1 MSLFRKH
8 QGDASSSNPVPHR
21 SRVSEASSQSNPST
35 WKAQEKQQRPVALRV
50 AQAAAKVARILSIRK
65 HTPNQPTSSTNHLTE
80 SAFSFQKAW
89 PQSRSYSSATSTQ
102 AAESSKHSLQAP
114 TCVRTNQP
122 HADIKHKAANFP
134 GRLIQTFPEIASE
147 FWQMHSFVCS
157 LDHARVRWYG
167 RIYICT
173 SCVCF
178 TGTGI
183 SLSAAQRQR
192 PLSWL
197 GNESSSS
204 LQSCLRQDNPWFA
217 SYQSIPQVCA
227 SAGSHRQS
235 LYASIGPSMGKA
247 STWPRQTRSNSAHGS
262 TCIASRK
269 PWRRMAI
276 KIPLRDI
283 TRVNKELTLGFCPNA
298 ITIATAKRHY
308 IFTNFVRR
316 DRAFSLIDARWHTSN
331 ACSAYDNPVTQ
342 QTVRKAECPQHLP
355 PLVDTQSVPTMNG
368 LVEPSRDYH
377 RQRSRKPLVFLMRE
391 QYQKEPLDPIGL
403 LSQLIGSTSRNTM
416 FVLLSVLVFCLLAL
430 FL

>member
-8 QGDASSSNPVPHR
+8 QGDTRSDLIPHR
-21 SRVSEASSQSNPST
+21 SKASEAGNPGA

-50 AQAAAKVARILSIRK
+50 AQTAAKVARMLSIRK
-65 HTPNQPTSSTNHLTE
+65 HKRSQPASSANHLSE
-80 SAFSFQKAW
+80 SALSFQKEW
-89 PQSRSYSSATSTQ
+89 PQSGSYSSATSTQ
-102 AAESSKHSLQAP
+102 AAESSKRSLQAS

-122 HADIKHKAANFP
+122 HADIQGNFP

-183 SLSAAQRQR
+183 SFAAPRQR

-204 LQSCLRQDNPWFA
+204 LHSGLQQESPWFA
-217 SYQSIPQVCA
+217 SYQSIPQARA
-227 SAGSHRQS
+227 SARSHRQP
-235 LYASIGPSMGKA
+235 LYAAIDPSMGKA

-262 TCIASRK
+262 TCTASRR
-269 PWRRMAI
+269 PWRRMGI
-276 KIPLRDI
+276 KIPFSDI

-316 DRAFSLIDARWHTSN
+316 DRAFSLIDTRWQASN
-331 ACSAYDNPVTQ
+331 ARPTYANSASQ
-342 QTVRKAECPQHLP
+342 QATRKAECPQRLSS
-355 PLVDTQSVPTMNG
+355 LVDTQTAPTVSG
-368 LVEPSRDYH
+368 LVEPHRDYH
-377 RQRSRKPLVFLMRE
+377 RQRSRKPLVFLVRE
-391 QYQKEPLDPIGL
+391 QYQKEPFDPIGL
-403 LSQLIGSTSRNTM
+403 LSQLIGNTSRNTM
-416 FVLLSVLVFCLLAL
+416 FVLLSILVFCLLAL
-430 FL
+430 FR